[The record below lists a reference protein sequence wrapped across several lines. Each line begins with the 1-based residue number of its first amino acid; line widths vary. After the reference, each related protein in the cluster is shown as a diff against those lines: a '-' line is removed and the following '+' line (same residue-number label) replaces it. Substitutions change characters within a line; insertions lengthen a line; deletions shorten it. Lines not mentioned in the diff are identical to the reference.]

1 MQIKVHDGD
10 AVYFGG
16 VGVWISPVYTSAIA
30 TTIGNVGLLFFTSES
45 VKGKRES
52 KWFHQIPRL
61 SL

>member
-16 VGVWISPVYTSAIA
+16 GGVCISPVYSSAIA

-52 KWFHQIPRL
+52 
-61 SL
+61 